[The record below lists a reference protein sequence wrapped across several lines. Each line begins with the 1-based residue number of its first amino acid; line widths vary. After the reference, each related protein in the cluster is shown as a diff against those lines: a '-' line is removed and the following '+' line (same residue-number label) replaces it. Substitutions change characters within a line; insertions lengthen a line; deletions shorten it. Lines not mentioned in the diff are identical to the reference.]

1 VNRFRTVGD
10 KLTLALGAL
19 AGAYDGIVPRRFR
32 TVGLKLTLALIG
44 LVLGALAIV
53 YLAIVPTLKDR
64 LIEDRLDQLERTA
77 TFVVRDINSNEDQF
91 GLDAILQTE
100 SQQRGVRV
108 IVWRFLTENPPVFLQ
123 AEGDS
128 RGLGRAPESDPVAQ
142 RAAERQ
148 GGIARGV
155 VERNGT
161 RFAEVAVRF
170 GGLRVALIASPIE
183 DTFANV
189 ALVQRRLVV
198 AGLIALA
205 AAALVGFA
213 LARVFARRIRRLER
227 AAGRIAAGRF
237 DEPVDRGADELGELA
252 LAFDDMRKRLA
263 ALERARREFIA
274 NASHELRTPIFA
286 LGGHLELLTDDEV
299 DERDRREFLEEM
311 RRQVERLT
319 KLATDLLDLSRI
331 DAGQLHVELG
341 PVDLSEIAGSLV
353 GEFMGV
359 GRGSEHALVS
369 DADDGTFAR
378 ADEERVRQI
387 GRILLENALVHTPPG
402 THVRLETGTEDEVA
416 ELRVEDDGPGI
427 SAGDRE
433 HVFDRFY
440 RADTALAAGSGLGLA
455 IARELATMMGGAL
468 ELESRPGRTVFT
480 LRLPR
485 EAVPTHERE
494 PALAG

>member
-1 VNRFRTVGD
+1 
-10 KLTLALGAL
+10 
-19 AGAYDGIVPRRFR
+19 
-32 TVGLKLTLALIG
+32 
-44 LVLGALAIV
+44 
-53 YLAIVPTLKDR
+53 
-64 LIEDRLDQLERTA
+64 
-77 TFVVRDINSNEDQF
+77 
-91 GLDAILQTE
+91 
-100 SQQRGVRV
+100 V

-128 RGLGRAPESDPVAQ
+128 RGLGRSPESDPVAQ

-170 GGLRVALIASPIE
+170 GGIRVALIASPIE

-205 AAALVGFA
+205 AAALVGF
-213 LARVFARRIRRLER
+213 ER

-237 DEPVDRGADELGELA
+237 DEPVVDRGADELGELA
-252 LAFDDMRKRLA
+252 VAFDDMRKRLA

-331 DAGQLHVELG
+331 DAGHLHVELG

-353 GEFMGV
+353 GEFSGV

-369 DADDGTFAR
+369 DCDDGTFAC

-387 GRILLENALVHTPPG
+387 GRILLENALLHTPPG
-402 THVRLETGTEDEVA
+402 TQVRLETGGDGNSA

-455 IARELATMMGGAL
+455 IAWELATMMGGDI

-485 EAVPTHERE
+485 EPVPTDERE
-494 PALAG
+494 PVLAR